1 MSDER
6 PKFLDCVM
14 TPEIIRAI
22 RAKQE
27 TWDREHEKEEK

>member
-14 TPEIIRAI
+14 TSEIIVEI
-22 RAKQE
+22 IAKQA
-27 TWDREHEKEEK
+27 TWDKEHENEE

>member
-14 TPEIIRAI
+14 TSEIIREI
-22 RAKQE
+22 IAKQE
-27 TWDREHEKEEK
+27 AWDKEHENEDN

>member
-14 TPEIIRAI
+14 TSEIIAEI

-27 TWDREHEKEEK
+27 AWDKEHENEDN